1 MSLPTTTKPANSIPN
16 YRDISTTMPPYKKA
30 RTEITSGD
38 NTQKKEESKSFTKV
52 EDILLCECH
61 VNVSSDP
68 TIGTGQTAEER
79 WRKIQVLFSRNK
91 CNNSHVEDIERDADS
106 LRNRF
111 KKQIQPSVVKFMP
124 HWRAATNE
132 KRCGTNH
139 QDVLNNALAR
149 YKESNN
155 ESPFEF
161 EHVLDTLRLLPKY
174 NPSLNTV
181 NAIVWDDDDEEGPDD
196 KQINITTSCSAGGG
210 GNNRRISSK
219 NRAKEMERE
228 VASYAKKKA
237 VLMEQL
243 AASDKVI
250 AESFATIA
258 ITKQIECFRSN
269 FKMFKDMGMHEE
281 AEAELKGMKELK
293 MKLRAPATSVAISAT
308 SPAASDLTQSFATA
322 PNEFD

>member
-1 MSLPTTTKPANSIPN
+1 
-16 YRDISTTMPPYKKA
+16 MPPSKKS
-30 RTEITSGD
+30 RTDITSGD

-79 WRKIQVLFSRNK
+79 WRRIQVLFSRNK
-91 CNNSHVEDIERDADS
+91 CNSSHVKDIERDADS

-111 KKQIQPSVVKFMP
+111 KKQIQPAVVKFMP

-132 KRCGTNH
+132 KRCGTSH

-155 ESPFEF
+155 ECPFKF

-174 NPSLNTV
+174 NPNLNNV
-181 NAIVWDDDDEEGPDD
+181 NAIVWDDDDEEGPDN
-196 KQINITTSCSAGGG
+196 KQINMTTSSVGGG
-210 GNNRRISSK
+210 GNNRRIGSK

-228 VASYAKKKA
+228 EASYAKKKA
-237 VLMEQL
+237 ALMEQL
-243 AASDKVI
+243 AASNKAI

-269 FKMFKDMGMHEE
+269 FRMFKDMGMHEE
-281 AEAELKGMKELK
+281 AEAELKWIKKLK

-308 SPAASDLTQSFATA
+308 SPAASDLTQSSATA
-322 PNEFD
+322 SNEFD